1 MVLGNRAAKVGEL
14 IFEKDGERQFS
25 MFRYAPMWLER
36 KDAFA
41 IAPAMPLVE
50 SPFVSEMPLTIQ
62 RCKEPDRSPKPR
74 RARPHD
80 GMGLLTPMEHY
91 QQLTQH
97 TPESHMY

>member
-25 MFRYAPMWLER
+25 MFRYAPMWLAR

-50 SPFVSEMPLTIQ
+50 SPFFYSGT
-62 RCKEPDRSPKPR
+62 RDRPE
-74 RARPHD
+74 RA
-80 GMGLLTPMEHY
+80 L
-91 QQLTQH
+91 
-97 TPESHMY
+97 PEAIADAAPA